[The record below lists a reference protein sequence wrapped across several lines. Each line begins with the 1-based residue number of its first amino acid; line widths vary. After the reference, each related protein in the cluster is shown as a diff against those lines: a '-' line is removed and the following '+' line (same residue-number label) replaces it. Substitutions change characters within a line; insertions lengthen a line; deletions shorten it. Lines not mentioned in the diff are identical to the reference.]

1 MRKTYITPGIDTAI
15 KILRPGAKYAID
27 HGTMKWRDPRPCPT
41 TDEVQE
47 VIYKLKEFED
57 SIECIELDDEERT

>member
-15 KILRPGAKYAID
+15 KILRPDANYAMN
-27 HGTMKWRDPRPCPT
+27 HGIMEWRDSRPCPT

-47 VIYKLKEFED
+47 VIYKLKELED
-57 SIECIELDDEERT
+57 SIECIELDDEECT

>member
-15 KILRPGAKYAID
+15 KILRPGANYAMN
-27 HGTMKWRDPRPCPT
+27 HGTMEWRDSRPCPT

-47 VIYKLKEFED
+47 VIYKLKELED
-57 SIECIELDDEERT
+57 SIECIELDDEECT